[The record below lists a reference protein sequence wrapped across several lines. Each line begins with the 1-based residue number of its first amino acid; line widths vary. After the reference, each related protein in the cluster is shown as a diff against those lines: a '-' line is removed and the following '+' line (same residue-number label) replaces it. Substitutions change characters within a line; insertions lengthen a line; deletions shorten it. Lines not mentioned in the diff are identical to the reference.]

1 MTAAVTL
8 ALSSVGLLTGCGLDA
23 ASEDR
28 PETGT
33 LEQSLRH
40 AGAGKGKAA
49 HRAHRAHGRR
59 GGRGGWHRPGHG
71 PGDVGEDA
79 PGGAGGA
86 ETDPDVEA
94 GGAAPDDDG
103 APASGGSAPGTGGS
117 TSSDPPGMGGAGSGA
132 NAGGASAGDDDAAP
146 GLGGSSA
153 AYDYGVCGDGY
164 IDWWWSE
171 SCDDGN
177 AADGDGCSS
186 ACGWEPGW
194 ACDWSSPSA
203 CHPTVCG
210 DGLLEGS
217 ESCDDGNTLGAD
229 GCSDTC
235 ALEPLSVC
243 DFAGMPCRAV
253 VCGDSVLDGW
263 YLLAE
268 PPADGAS
275 GMDGT
280 GGTSGEPVAT
290 EGGAWGNGG
299 TVADYYYGFE
309 GCDDGNE
316 DPGDGC
322 SDTCLVEAGFICD
335 QAGAP
340 CREPRCGDG
349 LQDGYAGPD
358 GVEIWEYCDDGNE
371 AAGDGCSDTC
381 LVEAGYVCDR
391 VGALCRIAACGDGWQ
406 DWYVA
411 QDGAET
417 WEACDDGNTAAGD
430 GCSEACAVEPGY
442 VCDSPGAPCR
452 EPRCGDGF
460 MDYVGTGGTGGLGT
474 GGAEAVG
481 EVAEGGAAE
490 GGAFSDGDPGGIW
503 EECDD
508 HNATSGDGCS
518 ESCTLEPGWACWYV
532 GEACH
537 RVVCGDGYADWP
549 EECDDGNSDP
559 DDGCDA
565 CRWDGAHWGTGG
577 SFAAGGAGSSPS
589 E

>member
-1 MTAAVTL
+1 M
-8 ALSSVGLLTGCGLDA
+8 
-23 ASEDR
+23 
-28 PETGT
+28 
-33 LEQSLRH
+33 
-40 AGAGKGKAA
+40 
-49 HRAHRAHGRR
+49 
-59 GGRGGWHRPGHG
+59 
-71 PGDVGEDA
+71 
-79 PGGAGGA
+79 
-86 ETDPDVEA
+86 
-94 GGAAPDDDG
+94 
-103 APASGGSAPGTGGS
+103 
-117 TSSDPPGMGGAGSGA
+117 
-132 NAGGASAGDDDAAP
+132 
-146 GLGGSSA
+146 
-153 AYDYGVCGDGY
+153 
-164 IDWWWSE
+164 
-171 SCDDGN
+171 
-177 AADGDGCSS
+177 
-186 ACGWEPGW
+186 
-194 ACDWSSPSA
+194 
-203 CHPTVCG
+203 
-210 DGLLEGS
+210 
-217 ESCDDGNTLGAD
+217 
-229 GCSDTC
+229 
-235 ALEPLSVC
+235 
-243 DFAGMPCRAV
+243 
-253 VCGDSVLDGW
+253 
-263 YLLAE
+263 
-268 PPADGAS
+268 
-275 GMDGT
+275 
-280 GGTSGEPVAT
+280 
-290 EGGAWGNGG
+290 
-299 TVADYYYGFE
+299 
-309 GCDDGNE
+309 
-316 DPGDGC
+316 
-322 SDTCLVEAGFICD
+322 
-335 QAGAP
+335 
-340 CREPRCGDG
+340 
-349 LQDGYAGPD
+349 
-358 GVEIWEYCDDGNE
+358 EIWEYCDDGNE

-460 MDYVGTGGTGGLGT
+460 MDYIGTGGTGGLGT

-565 CRWDGAHWGTGG
+565 CRWDGAYWGTGG